1 MKGKTIF
8 WLALILAIAIFFRLW
23 KLNEIPPGLYP
34 DVAIN
39 GNEAFFS
46 LKNKDFKVFYSENYG
61 REGLMI
67 WLIALSF
74 KIFGVSIFS
83 IRIVAAS
90 IGILTVFGLFL
101 LSKELLKDEKI
112 SLLASFFLAVSF
124 WHTNFS
130 RIGFRAILLPFVLVF
145 SFYFLFKSFR
155 KKTILNSIL
164 AGIFFGFGF
173 YTYTSFRMA
182 VLILPFIFIHFWFIF
197 KRENNQKKFLF
208 IAFSFLISTFFVAL
222 PIGIYFLKNPQDF
235 ISRATP
241 ITIFNAE
248 NPLKEFFK
256 SLILHFLMFN
266 FYGDPNWRHNFSGK
280 PMLFWPVG
288 ILFLLGLIFSI
299 KELINFRKQKN
310 SSLVISH
317 LSLVIWFFIMLLPG
331 ILTREG
337 IPHSLRVVGVIP
349 VVFIFA
355 GLGGMK
361 VYQFFEKNVKNKKL
375 LLFASFIFLFAAFL
389 FDFNKYFFVWA
400 KREEVKSEFTSEY
413 LEMGNYLNSLPENFE
428 KYVIVNRSGV
438 PVSWANGIPM
448 PAQSIMFLEISKY
461 GEIKSN
467 YLLPE
472 NLEKIKIEK
481 KGVVLPIIFDQKI
494 FDYLKEKFPQGQIKK
509 INNFFAYEIR

>member
-1 MKGKTIF
+1 
-8 WLALILAIAIFFRLW
+8 
-23 KLNEIPPGLYP
+23 
-34 DVAIN
+34 
-39 GNEAFFS
+39 
-46 LKNKDFKVFYSENYG
+46 
-61 REGLMI
+61 
-67 WLIALSF
+67 
-74 KIFGVSIFS
+74 
-83 IRIVAAS
+83 
-90 IGILTVFGLFL
+90 
-101 LSKELLKDEKI
+101 
-112 SLLASFFLAVSF
+112 
-124 WHTNFS
+124 
-130 RIGFRAILLPFVLVF
+130 
-145 SFYFLFKSFR
+145 
-155 KKTILNSIL
+155 
-164 AGIFFGFGF
+164 
-173 YTYTSFRMA
+173 
-182 VLILPFIFIHFWFIF
+182 
-197 KRENNQKKFLF
+197 
-208 IAFSFLISTFFVAL
+208 
-222 PIGIYFLKNPQDF
+222 
-235 ISRATP
+235 
-241 ITIFNAE
+241 
-248 NPLKEFFK
+248 
-256 SLILHFLMFN
+256 
-266 FYGDPNWRHNFSGK
+266 
-280 PMLFWPVG
+280 MLFWPVG

-355 GLGGMK
+355 GLGGIK

-375 LLFASFIFLFAAFL
+375 LLFASFIFLFAVFL

-509 INNFFAYEIR
+509 INNFFTYEIR